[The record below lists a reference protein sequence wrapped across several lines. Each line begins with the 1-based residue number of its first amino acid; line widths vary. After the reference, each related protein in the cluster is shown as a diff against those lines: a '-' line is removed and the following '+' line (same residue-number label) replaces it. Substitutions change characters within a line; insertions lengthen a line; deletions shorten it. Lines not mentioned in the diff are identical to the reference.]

1 MAARIDDQTLVE
13 LCRAGKTEAF
23 GTLVQRY
30 QDRLYPTIF
39 RLTGVREDALDILQE
54 AFLKAF
60 QQLHRFQGESSFYTW
75 VYRIAV
81 NLALSAR
88 RRRGWRPLVDA
99 SGVEVDPTDPSSPND
114 PSEPLVA
121 REREQRIQSALASL
135 LPDHRAVVVL
145 KDLDGL
151 PYEEIALLLKIP
163 VGTVRSRLHRA
174 RCELRAKL
182 SDLMADGPVPQ
193 TPLPEWTPVKP

>member
-13 LCRAGKTEAF
+13 LCRAGQTEAF

-39 RLTGVREDALDILQE
+39 RLTGVREDALDILQD

-88 RRRGWRPLVDA
+88 RRRAWKPLVDA
-99 SGVEVDPTDPSSPND
+99 DGYEVDLADPSHPSD
-114 PSEPLVA
+114 PSEPLLA
-121 REREQRIQSALASL
+121 QEREARIQAALASL
-135 LPDHRAVVVL
+135 LPDLRAVVVL

-151 PYEEIALLLKIP
+151 PYEEIALLLRIP

-174 RCELRAKL
+174 RSELRAKL
-182 SDLMADGPVPQ
+182 SDVLAEGPVPQ
-193 TPLPEWTPVKP
+193 TLPERTPVKP